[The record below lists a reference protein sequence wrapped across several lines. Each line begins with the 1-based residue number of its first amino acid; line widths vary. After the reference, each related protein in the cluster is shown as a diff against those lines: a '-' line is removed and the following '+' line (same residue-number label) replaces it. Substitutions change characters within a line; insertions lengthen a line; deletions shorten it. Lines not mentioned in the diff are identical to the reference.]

1 MVSKKER
8 VSMEKQLDLRVQK
21 TRKALT
27 GALYD
32 LLCEKS
38 LSEITVTE
46 LCDRAVIRKA
56 TFYKHFG
63 DKTELLAYMIQELQ
77 RISLEENKIG
87 YDDKIPDSYYIGVF
101 RYFIEFLDSN
111 EKFIKRVLSSN
122 ASAVAET
129 IMSEQIEIDIREHL
143 KKENVENFAQYSPML
158 AALYTGAV
166 VNCGKWWI
174 TRKERPDKE
183 QIIGEFANIV
193 SKIAK

>member
-1 MVSKKER
+1 
-8 VSMEKQLDLRVQK
+8 MEKKLDLRVQK
-21 TRKALT
+21 TRGALT

-38 LSEITVTE
+38 LDNITVTE

-63 DKTELLAYMIQELQ
+63 DKTELLTYMIQELQ

-87 YDDKIPDSYYIGVF
+87 YDDKVPNSYYIGVF

-111 EKFIKRVLSSN
+111 EKFIKSVLSSN

-129 IMSEQIEIDIREHL
+129 IMSEQIEIDIRQHL
-143 KKENVENFAQYSPML
+143 KKEKAENFAQYSAML
-158 AALYTGAV
+158 ASLYTGAV

-174 TRKERPDKE
+174 TQKKRPDKE
-183 QIIGEFANIV
+183 QIIREFANIV
-193 SKIAK
+193 SMIA